1 MSGHHRYK
9 QRAFDFAQLLV
20 TLRKRAGLTQEE
32 IALQI
37 GVTEK
42 TVGNWEGGSN
52 YPAEANLRKLIELY
66 LGKNVFTPGCEQDE
80 ARALWEQLREST
92 PDHRIS
98 FDEHG
103 VAADRAHC

>member
-1 MSGHHRYK
+1 MSGQHRYK
-9 QRAFDFAQLLV
+9 QRDFDFAQLLV

-32 IALQI
+32 VALQI

-66 LGKNVFTPGCEQDE
+66 LCQNVFTPGREQDE
-80 ARALWEQLREST
+80 AGALWEQLGENT
-92 PDHRIS
+92 PLHIGS
-98 FDEHG
+98 LDEQ
-103 VAADRAHC
+103 